1 MSGGVNVDTSAEGSE
16 AVVAEE
22 YKDKDK
28 KAPEN
33 CVPNVVITCSADDD
47 IDAAIDAVQM
57 IHSFSFP
64 TADEVLFPEY
74 IHSVYCDT
82 GMDSNVRPLM
92 SWVVRDERWG
102 QRVIVPYIISA
113 SSSLHC
119 FDTVSWELHLS
130 YKKKKTGNS
139 QKFKKV

>member
-33 CVPNVVITCSADDD
+33 CVPNVVITCTADDD

-57 IHSFSFP
+57 IQSFSFP

-74 IHSVYCDT
+74 IHSVYCGT
-82 GMDSNVRPLM
+82 GI
-92 SWVVRDERWG
+92 G
-102 QRVIVPYIISA
+102 QRSPSP
-113 SSSLHC
+113 
-119 FDTVSWELHLS
+119 DELS
-130 YKKKKTGNS
+130 GA
-139 QKFKKV
+139 